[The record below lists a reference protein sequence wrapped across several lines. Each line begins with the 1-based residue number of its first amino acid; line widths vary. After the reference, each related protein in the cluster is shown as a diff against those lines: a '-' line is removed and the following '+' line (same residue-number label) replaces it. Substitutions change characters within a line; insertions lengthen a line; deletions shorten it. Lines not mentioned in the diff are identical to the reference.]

1 MERRSVLLLV
11 GVVVVVALAGSVG
24 ASCPDGFQLFPHGA
38 CVKLFTWG
46 SSQFFPSWDGA
57 SEDCKK
63 EGGQLITLDT
73 PEKIQQ
79 FSTHI
84 FGLGGSWDGYPFCVG
99 ARKTESGWR
108 WLSGAKLSSDSHVW
122 LPSQP
127 AESATHAQLVPMSSH
142 PRHYLTSSIGCRA
155 AACEKKP

>member
-11 GVVVVVALAGSVG
+11 AVVVVAGLAGSVG

-63 EGGQLITLDT
+63 EEDTAILDPHIRPGGLLGRLPFLCRCKEDGVRAGAGSVEQSCPLIHTCGSQVNQQNQL
-73 PEKIQQ
+73 P
-79 FSTHI
+79 TH
-84 FGLGGSWDGYPFCVG
+84 
-99 ARKTESGWR
+99 
-108 WLSGAKLSSDSHVW
+108 SSS
-122 LPSQP
+122 P
-127 AESATHAQLVPMSSH
+127 
-142 PRHYLTSSIGCRA
+142 
-155 AACEKKP
+155 